1 MPSRIDTLIAD
12 CASWAEFRELA
23 SRQKIPKDKGDL
35 FERLTQIYLQTHPTY
50 HTKIKTV
57 WWCNNGELPK
67 HIQKKLGLDVL
78 PSEDDDEGIDL
89 ICETYEGEYW
99 SVQSKYRSDSHPSL
113 PSEEL
118 ATFQRLSFLVAKKI
132 SLGLIVH
139 TQAKKIK
146 KTYLM
151 GNTVELALQHWLDI
165 TDGSGPKSGPK
176 SGPIQGS

>member
-1 MPSRIDTLIAD
+1 MPSQIDTLIAD
-12 CASWAEFRELA
+12 CGSWIDFRDLV
-23 SRQKIPKDKGDL
+23 SRQKNTTDMGDL
-35 FERLTQIYLQTHPTY
+35 FERLTQLYLQTHPTY
-50 HTKIKTV
+50 RSKIKNV
-57 WWCNNGELPK
+57 WWCNNGELPE
-67 HIQKKLGLDVL
+67 HIQKKLGLDIL
-78 PSEDDDEGIDL
+78 TSEYKDEGIDL
-89 ICETYEGEYW
+89 ICETFDEEYW
-99 SVQSKYRSDSHPSL
+99 SVQSKYRSDSDPSL

-176 SGPIQGS
+176 SGPIQSS